1 MPQHRTAH
9 LPALLL
15 CCAAAHAP
23 AQDVP
28 NEFAAWTRPGA
39 ASPRTGPVPRDE
51 WQRLQRAPDSFA
63 PPLPSP
69 GNAAMQAA
77 ARAGRWDEVLAGLR
91 SGQGRARSLDPSSAN
106 VLELAA
112 AQGEAEVVRE
122 LLLRGADPDRV
133 SERGFTPLGA
143 AAFNGQVGMLR
154 QLVRAGADL
163 QRWGATGQAPL
174 HLASLAG
181 RAAAVDALLAL
192 KAATDMLNRQRET
205 ALDVA
210 AANGRGDVMDRLLA
224 AGADLTL
231 AGRR

>member
-1 MPQHRTAH
+1 MPQHRPAF

-28 NEFAAWTRPGA
+28 NEFAAWPRPGA
-39 ASPRTGPVPRDE
+39 ASQRTGPVPRDE

-69 GNAAMQAA
+69 GNAAMEAA
-77 ARAGRWDEVLAGLR
+77 ARAGRWDEALALLK

-112 AQGEAEVVRE
+112 ARGEAEVVRE

-143 AAFNGQVGMLR
+143 AAFNGQQALLR
-154 QLVRAGADL
+154 QLARAGADL
-163 QRWGATGQAPL
+163 QRWGATGQTPL

-181 RAAAVDALLAL
+181 QAAAAGQLLQLGAEL
-192 KAATDMLNRQRET
+192 EALNRQRES

-210 AANGRGDVMDRLLA
+210 AANGRGDVMDRLLG
-224 AGADLTL
+224 AGANLTR